1 MDLKPP
7 NYWDKEIKRLLKRIK
22 THNRKENLIVFY
34 GSSTIRLWVQLPRD
48 LSPHN
53 VINLGFGGSS
63 YAWCLRYF
71 NTLFDKI
78 TPQRIIFYAGEN
90 DLGEGLTIQQVLDN
104 FRMLVEKVRY
114 TFPKTKISVI
124 SIKPS
129 PNRKGLSKK
138 FVELNSMYKKYILSV
153 KGGTYIDLYHPMLNQ
168 MGSIRS
174 ELYLS
179 DGLHLNRLG
188 YKIWSNELNKFLNLQ
203 EKINVSSKK

>member
-71 NTLFDKI
+71 NTLFDTI

-153 KGGTYIDLYHPMLNQ
+153 EGGTYIDLYHPMLNQ